1 MSKIFKSRYRRFRLK
16 SLFRK
21 PGIYIILF
29 ALCGAF
35 AIAWTVVFLVQ
46 WNEGETAAKNAE
58 LLLEAGGIRPPAAAS
73 TAGPQADEAG
83 TALPADSA
91 PSLQFQGYSVIARLD
106 IDALDLHL
114 PVLQET
120 TEKALKVSVC
130 YYTGPAPGQDGNMV
144 ITGHDYRSGAHFG
157 RLQKLTAGDTV
168 LLTDA
173 KENTYTYVVYKLEHI
188 KPDDIEALSKTQY
201 KRELSLLTCEKSG
214 NGRLLVRCR
223 LEENQR

>member
-1 MSKIFKSRYRRFRLK
+1 
-16 SLFRK
+16 
-21 PGIYIILF
+21 
-29 ALCGAF
+29 
-35 AIAWTVVFLVQ
+35 VFLVQ

-144 ITGHDYRSGAHFG
+144 ITS
-157 RLQKLTAGDTV
+157 
-168 LLTDA
+168 
-173 KENTYTYVVYKLEHI
+173 
-188 KPDDIEALSKTQY
+188 
-201 KRELSLLTCEKSG
+201 
-214 NGRLLVRCR
+214 
-223 LEENQR
+223 NQRFHMKPPQPAEVRPDAIIYRYAWHDAD